1 MQRGA
6 HSQGR
11 VGVDGAVAFVNQ
23 LDDSLFVDDD
33 VSAQSPLV
41 RFILNV
47 VALEDAVGLE
57 HFAIHVAEEREGN
70 ANLFC
75 ERSVGSG
82 TI

>member
-6 HSQGR
+6 HGQGR
-11 VGVDGAVAFVNQ
+11 VGIDGAVAFFDK
-23 LDDSLFVDDD
+23 LDDALFVDDD
-33 VSAQSPLV
+33 VGAQSPLV

-57 HFAIHVAEEREGN
+57 HFAIHVAEERKGD
-70 ANLFC
+70 ADLFG
-75 ERSVGSG
+75 ERGVSSG